1 MVSEGL
7 STEVMFERKWK
18 RDEGVSHRKKQEKGF
33 PGRGAARV
41 KALRL
46 EVGFGLICLRIREKS
61 GWNIRGTGGSME
73 G

>member
-33 PGRGAARV
+33 PGRGSNTGKSTEAGGWIRFDLFED
-41 KALRL
+41 KGK
-46 EVGFGLICLRIREKS
+46 VGVEH
-61 GWNIRGTGGSME
+61 
-73 G
+73 